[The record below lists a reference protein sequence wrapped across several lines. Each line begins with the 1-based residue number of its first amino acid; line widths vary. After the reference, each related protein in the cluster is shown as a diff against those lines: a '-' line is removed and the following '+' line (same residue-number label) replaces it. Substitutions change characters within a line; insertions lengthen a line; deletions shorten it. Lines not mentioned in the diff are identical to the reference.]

1 LPSRRGWGRA
11 SSRLTAWPWTGPGVF
26 READHRAW
34 AARPREGE
42 EGARGTV
49 GGEGE
54 EEGEEGG
61 ESTMG
66 GGRKGMTTPQVI
78 ASSWEPGQTIIRGL
92 AGRQTSCAK
101 VNTAPSVRLTSLG
114 NELTTCM
121 RICLQR
127 DAATNSMPPRQ
138 RQARQKRPGK
148 IQGEELEM
156 TVDSSST
163 RRHLEYRR
171 YASKFTRLTHSL
183 LAPKIPRP
191 CWRTNAPVSG
201 LLTCKAINL
210 ERRTCSV
217 RVERDTRPTPTSLIA
232 RMETDEHMENTS
244 GTKLSLP

>member
-1 LPSRRGWGRA
+1 MWRG
-11 SSRLTAWPWTGPGVF
+11 
-26 READHRAW
+26 EK
-34 AARPREGE
+34 
-42 EGARGTV
+42 RGYL
-49 GGEGE
+49 
-54 EEGEEGG
+54 EGEEGG

-66 GGRKGMTTPQVI
+66 GGRRGMTTPQVI

-156 TVDSSST
+156 TVDCYHPVSLPSRPSSVFHTPAPRIPQICVQVYTLDALTAGAEDPST
-163 RRHLEYRR
+163 
-171 YASKFTRLTHSL
+171 L
-183 LAPKIPRP
+183 LA
-191 CWRTNAPVSG
+191 N
-201 LLTCKAINL
+201 
-210 ERRTCSV
+210 
-217 RVERDTRPTPTSLIA
+217 
-232 RMETDEHMENTS
+232 
-244 GTKLSLP
+244 